1 MKNTLLGFHIFGVSR
16 QCLGR
21 YVCCCKGCSIVYTP
35 IRAGVDAI
43 FSPIIALLLMVL

>member
-21 YVCCCKGCSIVYTP
+21 YVKVVVSFIPPLEWCGCDI
-35 IRAGVDAI
+35 
-43 FSPIIALLLMVL
+43 